1 MVETLVDLDLSKTAL
16 VTIDLQ
22 GGILAG
28 NAFQPHSGNDV
39 LAASNKISA
48 VLKNTAAL
56 IALVN
61 VNPSTIGYLRPF
73 EGGQHER
80 KTYPSDYSKLLM
92 TIADDETSH
101 NVIKVTKHNPGAFFG
116 TDLDLQ
122 LRRRGID
129 TIILTGVVTGNGIYA
144 TALDAFQYGYKV
156 IVVEDAITDR
166 DQQLHEMFFTKLFP
180 KIALVSSTDQILKE
194 IETSL

>member
-1 MVETLVDLDLSKTAL
+1 MDTLGHLELNKTAL

-22 GGILAG
+22 RGILTG
-28 NAFQPHSGNDV
+28 HHFQPHAGDKT
-39 LAASNKISA
+39 LKASNDIA
-48 VLKNTAAL
+48 EALKNTAVL

-73 EGGQHER
+73 EGGRQGLKR
-80 KTYPSDYSKLLM
+80 FPDDYSQLLM
-92 TIADDETSH
+92 TIANDETSH

-129 TIILTGVVTGNGIYA
+129 TIILTGVVTSNGIYA

-156 IVVEDAITDR
+156 IVVEDACTDR
-166 DQQLHEMFFTKLFP
+166 DPQLHEIFFDKLLP
-180 KIALVSSTDQILKE
+180 KIALVSSEELILEEIKE
-194 IETSL
+194 AY